1 MIVSEI
7 IALKEFFWGDGDP
20 LPEPEWLDDLNKT
33 LWQEKSPTT
42 KDDRFVKQL
51 NSRIF
56 QQLLSNQMF
65 DMANQQIRIELEKLE
80 SVNEAGSARVW
91 SRSGGKQTRK
101 FRCLHGARKGQVRA
115 SPAACNAPI
124 NVKKSVGLKA
134 TKAKRSGQ
142 MKVKSAITRRANPAS
157 KRLTRLNKPR
167 KSPFGRKKFK

>member
-7 IALKEFFWGDGDP
+7 
-20 LPEPEWLDDLNKT
+20 
-33 LWQEKSPTT
+33 
-42 KDDRFVKQL
+42 V
-51 NSRIF
+51 
-56 QQLLSNQMF
+56 
-65 DMANQQIRIELEKLE
+65 
-80 SVNEAGSARVW
+80 EAGTARVW

-124 NVKKSVGLKA
+124 NVKKSVGLKT

-142 MKVKSAITRRANPAS
+142 MKVKAAITKRANPAA

-167 KSPFGRKKFK
+167 KSAFGRKKFK